1 MRPELLGDFDT
12 LVLSG
17 GSHNGLILL
26 GGIQYLYD
34 KQLVQNITTF
44 IGTSIGGVI
53 SYLLIIGYTP
63 VEIMVYI
70 CTHSDLI
77 DNMRKIN
84 LLNITKGDAVIP
96 FSYISTEIEK
106 MTTEKIGG
114 MLTMSE
120 LRSQFGKSLV
130 CPTYN
135 ITTATVEY
143 ISAETFPNIKCIT
156 ALRMTANLPFVFDN
170 FKHGDSFYI
179 DGALSNNFPIDIG
192 EKLGKKVVGLCIT
205 YDLSI
210 KSPKADFLDYIYKLL
225 YIPIQQ
231 AMESRIHNKR
241 ENTAVINIIIE
252 NMELFTSNLDHK
264 VKFEMFSRGYNRSK
278 EFYEQEL

>member
-1 MRPELLGDFDT
+1 MTELEQFDT

-34 KQLVQNITTF
+34 KQLAKNIKTF
-44 IGTSIGGVI
+44 VGTSIGGVI

-63 VEIMVYI
+63 IEIMVYI
-70 CTHSDLI
+70 CTHNALL

-84 LLNITKGDAVIP
+84 LLNITRGDAVIP
-96 FSYISTEIEK
+96 FSYISSEIEK
-106 MTTEKIGG
+106 MTLEKIDTL
-114 MLTMSE
+114 LTLGE
-120 LRSQFGKSLV
+120 LASRFGKSLI

-143 ISAETFPNIKCIT
+143 VSAETFPNLPCLT

-192 EKLGKKVVGLCIT
+192 EKLGTKVVGLCIT

-231 AMESRIHNKR
+231 AMESRIENKR
-241 ENTAVINIIIE
+241 ENTAVINIKLE
-252 NMELFTSNLDHK
+252 NVELFNVNLDHK
-264 VKFEMFSRGYNRSK
+264 VKFEMFSRGYNRCK
-278 EFYEQEL
+278 DFYERGF

>member
-1 MRPELLGDFDT
+1 MRDELIGEFDT

-34 KQLVQNITTF
+34 KQLVHNITTF
-44 IGTSIGGVI
+44 VGTSIGGVI

-63 VEIMVYI
+63 IEIMVYI
-70 CTHSDLI
+70 CTHNDLI

-84 LLNITKGDAVIP
+84 FLNITRGDPVIP
-96 FSYISTEIEK
+96 FSYISDEIEK
-106 MTTEKIGG
+106 MTLEKIGTL
-114 MLTMSE
+114 LTMAD
-120 LRSQFGKSLV
+120 LRSRFGKTLV

-135 ITTATVEY
+135 ITNATVEY
-143 ISAETFPNIKCIT
+143 ISVDTFPTMPCLT
-156 ALRMTANLPFVFDN
+156 ALRMTCNLPFVFDN
-170 FKHGDSFYI
+170 FKQGESFYI

-192 EKLGKKVVGLCIT
+192 EKLGKKVAGLCIT

-210 KSPKADFLDYIYKLL
+210 KSPKTDFLDYMYKLL

-231 AMESRIHNKR
+231 SMESRIHNKR
-241 ENTAVINIIIE
+241 GNTAVININIE
-252 NMELFTSNLDHK
+252 NVDLFTGKLDHK
-264 VKFEMFSRGYNRSK
+264 VKFDMFSRGYNCGK
-278 EFYEQEL
+278 EFYEREL

>member
-1 MRPELLGDFDT
+1 MRPEIIGDFDT

-34 KQLVQNITTF
+34 KQLVQNIKTF

-106 MTTEKIGG
+106 MTIEKIGG
-114 MLTMSE
+114 MLTMAE
-120 LRSQFGKSLV
+120 LRARFGKSLV
-130 CPTYN
+130 CTTYN

-143 ISAETFPNIKCIT
+143 ISAETFPHITCMT

-192 EKLGKKVVGLCIT
+192 EKLGKKVAGLCIT

-252 NMELFTSNLDHK
+252 NVELFTTNLDQK
-264 VKFEMFSRGYNRSK
+264 VKFEMFSRGYNRGK